1 MYSLNAMIPR
11 LTQEGE
17 EGGETEGN
25 KVCFLTLGVSFGV
38 GVRGKR
44 GGYCSYITIGEGEGD
59 FVPI

>member
-25 KVCFLTLGVSFGV
+25 KVCFLTFGVSFGV
-38 GVRGKR
+38 G
-44 GGYCSYITIGEGEGD
+44 GEGD
-59 FVPI
+59 IVPI